1 MIKDRLQRLVT
12 LLLRNDKKISDKVDA
27 ISSQIDNKFILDK
40 DNNSIEMYTIE
51 EGTTKENTNFF
62 LQLIQNAY
70 HKIQIFGDRFEVTSE
85 RKKAT
90 YSGDITLTGEGGTT
104 TVTNNDII
112 VSSSGQKVTNK
123 NGKVMATSDV
133 QIVDYE
139 NNVTVSLAD
148 IKRELD
154 ELKQS
159 LENKE

>member
-1 MIKDRLQRLVT
+1 MIKDRLQRLTT
-12 LLLRNDKKISDKVDA
+12 LLLRNDKKISDKINKVSA
-27 ISSQIDNKFILDK
+27 QIDDKIILNK
-40 DNNSIEMYTIE
+40 DNNSINMYTVE

-62 LQLIQNAY
+62 LQLVQSAY
-70 HKIQIFGDRFEVTSE
+70 HKIQIFGDRFEITSE
-85 RKKAT
+85 RKKTT

-104 TVTNNDII
+104 TVTNSDIT

-139 NNVTVSLAD
+139 NNVTVSLVD

-159 LENKE
+159 LENKG

>member
-27 ISSQIDNKFILDK
+27 ISSQIDNKLILDK

-104 TVTNNDII
+104 TVTNNDIT

-123 NGKVMATSDV
+123 NGKVTATSDV

-148 IKRELD
+148 IKREFD

>member
-1 MIKDRLQRLVT
+1 MIKDRLQKLTT
-12 LLLRNDKKISDKVDA
+12 LLLRNDKKISDKVNKV
-27 ISSQIDNKFILDK
+27 STQIDGKIIFDK
-40 DNNSIEMYTIE
+40 DNNSINMYTVE
-51 EGTTKENTNFF
+51 EGTTTENTNFF
-62 LQLIQNAY
+62 LQLVQSAY
-70 HKIQIFGDRFEVTSE
+70 HKIQIFGNRFEVTSE

-104 TVTNNDII
+104 TVTNNDIT

-148 IKRELD
+148 IKRELE

-159 LENKE
+159 LENKG

>member
-1 MIKDRLQRLVT
+1 MIKGKLQKLTT
-12 LLLRNDKKISDKVDA
+12 LLLRNDKKISDKVDE
-27 ISSQIDNKFILDK
+27 ISTQIDGKVVLDK

-51 EGTTKENTNFF
+51 EGTTKDNTNFF
-62 LQLIQNAY
+62 LQLIQNTY
-70 HKIQIFGDRFEVTSE
+70 HKIQIFGNRFEVTSE

-104 TVTNNDII
+104 TVTNNDIT
-112 VSSSGQKVTNK
+112 VSSSGQKVMNK

-133 QIVDYE
+133 QIIDYQ

-159 LENKE
+159 LEGKE